1 MMNSNSWKSSG
12 PSQFGLPE
20 ISKQN
25 KQVKKKPSQMLH
37 NNVLTLLGG
46 KSIHTLNLSGNLGLK
61 IRIKTAFINSPI
73 TLNTYFKL
81 L

>member
-1 MMNSNSWKSSG
+1 
-12 PSQFGLPE
+12 
-20 ISKQN
+20 
-25 KQVKKKPSQMLH
+25 MLH

-46 KSIHTLNLSGNLGLK
+46 KSIRTLNLSGNLGLK